1 MKLKAAAL
9 ALASALS
16 LVSGTANAA
25 LVTST
30 NVPVTIC
37 DLCTVSSTLNFGSR
51 LTLTDVNVRL
61 TLTHTWVNDLLI
73 TLISPRGTSVV
84 LSNNRGGSGDNF
96 SNTLFD
102 DEAASAIATGS
113 APFNGS
119 FRPDGL
125 LSAFDGQDAFGTWT
139 LRIADQVERDSGR
152 LTSWGLELTGATNN
166 NVPEPTSLALSALAL
181 AGLAAARRRRAA

>member
-1 MKLKAAAL
+1 MKLKAAVL

-37 DLCTVSSTLNFGSR
+37 DLCTVSSTLNFGSH
-51 LTLTDVNVRL
+51 LTLADVNVRV
-61 TLTHTWVNDLLI
+61 TLTHSWVADLFI
-73 TLISPRGTSVV
+73 TLISPKGTSVV
-84 LSNNRGGSGDNF
+84 LSDNRGGSGNNF

-102 DEAASAIATGS
+102 DEAANAIATGN

-125 LSAFDGQDAFGTWT
+125 LSAFDGQDAFGIWT
-139 LRIADQVERDSGR
+139 LRIADQVARDSGS
-152 LTSWGLELTGATNN
+152 LNSWGLELTGATN

>member
-1 MKLKAAAL
+1 MKLKAAVL

-16 LVSGTANAA
+16 LVTGTANAA
-25 LVTST
+25 IVTST

-37 DLCTVSSTLNFGSR
+37 DLCTVSSTLNFGSH

-61 TLTHTWVNDLLI
+61 SNLTHTFVGDLLI

-84 LSNNRGGSGDNF
+84 LSDKRGGSGDNF
-96 SNTLFD
+96 RNTVFD
-102 DEAASAIATGS
+102 DEAGRAIADGS
-113 APFNGS
+113 APFTGS

-139 LRIADQVERDSGR
+139 LRVEDQAFIDSGSIN
-152 LTSWGLELTGATNN
+152 SWGLELTGTAN

>member
-9 ALASALS
+9 ALVSALS
-16 LVSGTANAA
+16 LVTGAANAA
-25 LVTST
+25 IVTST
-30 NVPVTIC
+30 NVPVSIC
-37 DLCTVSSTLNFGSR
+37 DLCTVSSTLNFGSH
-51 LTLTDVNVRL
+51 LTLSDLNARV
-61 TLTHTWVNDLLI
+61 TLTHTFDSDLFI
-73 TLISPRGTSVV
+73 TLISPKGTSVV
-84 LSNNRGGSGDNF
+84 LSANRGGSGNNF

-102 DEAASAIATGS
+102 DEAAVAIAAGN

-139 LRIADQVERDSGR
+139 LRISDQVGIDSGR
-152 LTSWGLELTGATNN
+152 LTSWGLELTGATN

>member
-16 LVSGTANAA
+16 LVTGAANAA
-25 LVTST
+25 IVTST

-37 DLCTVSSTLNFGSR
+37 DFCTVNSTLNFGEH
-51 LTLTDVNVRL
+51 LTLTDLNVRL
-61 TLTHTWVNDLLI
+61 NLTHTYDGDLWI
-73 TLISPRGTSVV
+73 TLISPTGTSVL
-84 LSNNRGGSGDNF
+84 LSANRGGSGNNF

-102 DEAASAIATGS
+102 DEATRAIAAGN
-113 APFNGS
+113 APFSGS
-119 FRPDGL
+119 FRPDGR
-125 LSAFDGQDAFGTWT
+125 LSAFDGQDAFGIWT
-139 LRIADQVERDSGR
+139 LRVADQASADVGRISG
-152 LTSWGLELTGATNN
+152 WGLELTGVTN

>member
-16 LVSGTANAA
+16 LVTGAANAA
-25 LVTST
+25 IVTST
-30 NVPVTIC
+30 NVPVGIC
-37 DLCTVSSTLNFGSR
+37 DLCNVSSTLNFGSH
-51 LTLTDVNVRL
+51 LTLNDLNVRV
-61 TLTHTWVNDLLI
+61 TLTHSWDSDLWI
-73 TLISPRGTSVV
+73 TLISPTGTSVV
-84 LSNNRGGSGDNF
+84 LSANRGGSGNNF

-102 DEAASAIATGS
+102 DEAAVTIAAGS

-125 LSAFDGQDAFGTWT
+125 LSAFDGQDAFGIWT
-139 LRIADQVERDSGR
+139 LRISDQAGADSGS
-152 LTSWGLELTGATNN
+152 LNSWGLELTGVTN